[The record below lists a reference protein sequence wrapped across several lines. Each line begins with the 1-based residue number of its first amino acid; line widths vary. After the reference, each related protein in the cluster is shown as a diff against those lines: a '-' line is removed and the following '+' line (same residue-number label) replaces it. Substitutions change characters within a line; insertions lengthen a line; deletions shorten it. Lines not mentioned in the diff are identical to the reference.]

1 MKIAYQAVFEP
12 ADEGGFCVTFPDLAD
27 AITEGD
33 SWEEAFYNAEEVL
46 NLVLEGRMEE
56 GMEIPEP
63 KQHEDGIWVF
73 PSPQVQAALLVR
85 LARRGR
91 SLAELARALETSWP
105 SAQRLESP
113 KASPTLRQLNRAAVA
128 LGYQL
133 VLSFEPLEKEKRA
146 ASA

>member
-1 MKIAYQAVFEP
+1 MKIAYQAIFEP
-12 ADEGGFCVTFPDLAD
+12 AEEGGFCVSFPDLPD
-27 AITEGD
+27 AFTEGD
-33 SWEEAFYNAEEVL
+33 SREEAIYNAEEVL

-56 GMEIPEP
+56 GMEIPAP
-63 KQHEDGIWVF
+63 KEHEGGIWVF
-73 PSPQVQAALLVR
+73 PAPQVQAALLVR

-133 VLSFEPLEKEKRA
+133 VLSFEPLEAEKRT